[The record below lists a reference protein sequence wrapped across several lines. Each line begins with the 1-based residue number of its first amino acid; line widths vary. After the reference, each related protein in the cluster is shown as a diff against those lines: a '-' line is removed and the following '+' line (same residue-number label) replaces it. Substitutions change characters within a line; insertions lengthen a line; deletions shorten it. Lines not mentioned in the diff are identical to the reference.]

1 MSDVKKITD
10 EIKELI
16 RKRNQSLIEKEVLEY
31 SIGQK
36 HITTLMQTIKLLDKK
51 NSDLQKSL
59 NFIYSNNNDGT
70 NDTTPKN

>member
-51 NSDLQKSL
+51 KFRFTKILK
-59 NFIYSNNNDGT
+59 FYIF
-70 NDTTPKN
+70 